1 MPILGKEH
9 PMTPLRMH
17 TGYLAAIAVVG
28 LQLSAC
34 ASYVAKAPEESAADA
49 ALAARIYA
57 ALSADPNYYYQHV
70 DVRVDNGIAQLSGYI
85 WSVNALN
92 RAKQIAAGIPG
103 VTGVVDQME
112 LERNG
117 NRGGGH
123 SGTG

>member
-70 DVRVDNGIAQLSGYI
+70 DVRVDNGIVQLSGYI

-92 RAKQIAAGIPG
+92 RAKQIAAAGA
-103 VTGVVDQME
+103 
-112 LERNG
+112 RR
-117 NRGGGH
+117 RGTDRLCAADDGLLRAVRLPRI
-123 SGTG
+123 